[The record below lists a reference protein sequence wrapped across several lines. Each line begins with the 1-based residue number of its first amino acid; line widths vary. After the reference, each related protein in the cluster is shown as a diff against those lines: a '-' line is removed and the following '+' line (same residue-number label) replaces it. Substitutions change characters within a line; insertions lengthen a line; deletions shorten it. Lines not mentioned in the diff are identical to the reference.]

1 MNIFSTVFTELAGYK
16 SVREA
21 IDKNISPVSVTGL
34 SHIHRAHLIHAL
46 SGDKINLVITGSEAE
61 AKKLCDDINAMSG
74 SESAVLF
81 PSKEYVFTP
90 VDSTNHEYEHMRI
103 SALSRAVSGKCSVI
117 CASIEAVM
125 QPTIP
130 VGVLIASGIEL
141 QQGQEVDLTQL
152 AVTLSKCGY
161 QRCEKV
167 EGASQF
173 SIRGSI
179 LDIFPVQSDK
189 PVRIELW
196 GDEIDSISEFET
208 DSQRRT
214 DPLEKIEISPAS
226 EVLYDNAELA
236 EKIEALCKK
245 VRGKRMELVRE
256 HLGADVH
263 RLQSGEILAHGM
275 KYYPLVYGEPTTVFD
290 YIDGTVLFSDYSDV
304 MDNASG
310 VTTRHNEDVKIL
322 MEDGQLCKGL
332 DGYIIELPQIQNI
345 AEKHVCLYMS
355 SFVQG
360 GERIDY
366 RRLVSFEAMQTAPW
380 SGEMKQ
386 LVEDLTDFKNRGY
399 RMILAAGSEK
409 TLSIIQQDLNDDG
422 IPCDIAG
429 EGVELHNGR
438 VVLMSGSFAGGF
450 EYPENKTV
458 LITQGRSMDSAR
470 KKRRK
475 KKNKAEEIRSLADI
489 TEGDLVVHSGHGIGR
504 FIGIRKLELEGVTKD
519 YITIQYAGTDKLYI
533 PVTQLDMVSK
543 YIGPRDDSGVK
554 LNKLSSNE
562 WQKTRNNVKHAVKD
576 MAHELIALYAKREKS
591 VGFAF
596 YPDDE
601 IQRDFEER
609 FPYVETDDQLQSISE
624 IKADME
630 RARPMERLLCGDV
643 GFGKT
648 EVALRAAMKCVLA
661 GKQCAILA
669 PTTVLAWQHYQT
681 ALRRFEHFPVKVEL
695 LSRYRSPKQQEE
707 IIKKL
712 KQGRIDILIGTHKI
726 IQKSVVFKDLG
737 LAIIDEEQRFGVAH
751 KEKFKESF
759 TGVDVL
765 MLSATPIPR
774 TLNMAMSGIRD
785 MSVLEEP
792 PQDRYPVQTYVI
804 EYNIGT
810 IVQAIVRELRRGGQV
825 YYIHNRV
832 ETIQACAAKLQ
843 QLLPEARIA
852 YAHGQMSEDQMSDIW
867 EQLVEHEIDILICT
881 TIIETGVD
889 VPNVNTLIIEDSDR
903 FGLSQL
909 YQLRGR
915 VGRSNRR
922 GYAYFTYQRDKV
934 LTEVATKRLN
944 AMREF
949 TQFGSGFRIALRD
962 LEIRGAG
969 SILGGRQ
976 HGHMEAVGYDMYL
989 KLLSEAIAEEKGEI
1003 PEKIPE
1009 CLVDIQIDAHI
1020 PETYIS
1026 SLNQRIDMY
1035 RKIML
1040 VNEDNDKT
1048 DLIDELIDRYGEPP
1062 KSVLG
1067 LIEVSLLRNKA
1078 AHLGI
1083 TEISQKNGAMY
1094 FYTEYLGPEQIAA
1107 LSQAYKG
1114 KITFNGMGKS
1124 YVSVKISPK
1133 VKPFDMMKD
1142 TVEIVYQ
1149 NRVKENKNTDSQ

>member
-1 MNIFSTVFTELAGYK
+1 MNLFKNIFRELSGYK
-16 SVREA
+16 SIEEA
-21 IDKNISPVSVTGL
+21 IEKNISPVSVTGL
-34 SHIHRAHLIHAL
+34 SHIHRAQLISSLPEGKVHF
-46 SGDKINLVITGSEAE
+46 VITGTEAE
-61 AKKLCDDINAMSG
+61 SKKLCDDINTMTG
-74 SESAVLF
+74 GENAVLF
-81 PSKEYVFTP
+81 PSKELVFTP
-90 VDSTNHEYEHMRI
+90 VDSSNHEYEYMRI
-103 SALSRAVSGKCSVI
+103 SAMSRAVKGQCSII
-117 CASIEAVM
+117 CGSIEAVM
-125 QPTIP
+125 QPVIP
-130 VGVLIASGIEL
+130 VGVLIAAGTEL
-141 QQGQEVDLTQL
+141 SAGQEIDLKQL
-152 AVTLSKCGY
+152 CLTLAKSGY

-173 SIRGSI
+173 SVRGSI
-179 LDIFPVQSDK
+179 VDIFPVQADK

-196 GDEIDSISEFET
+196 GDEIDSISEFDT

-214 DPLEKIEISPAS
+214 DPLESVSISPAC
-226 EVLYDNAELA
+226 EVLYDGNELA
-236 EKIEALCKK
+236 DKIEALAKK
-245 VRGKRMELVRE
+245 VRGKRMEQVRD
-256 HLGADVH
+256 HLGSDVN
-263 RLQSGEILAHGM
+263 RLRAGEILAHGV
-275 KYYPLVYGEPTTVFD
+275 KYYPLVYGDPTTIFD
-290 YIDGTVLFSDYSDV
+290 YIDGAVLFSDYSEV
-304 MDNASG
+304 MDSAAG
-310 VTTRHNEDVKIL
+310 VSSRFNEDVKIL

-332 DGYIIELPQIQNI
+332 DGYVLELPEIQHI
-345 AEKHVCLYMS
+345 ASKKVCLYMS
-355 SFVQG
+355 SFMQG
-360 GERIDY
+360 GERIDF

-380 SGEMKQ
+380 SGDMKQ
-386 LVEDLTDFKNRGY
+386 LMEDLSEYKRRGC
-399 RMILAAGSEK
+399 RMLLAAGSEK
-409 TLSIIQQDLNDDG
+409 TLPIIQQDLADEG
-422 IPCDIAG
+422 IPCDLISSGA
-429 EGVELHNGR
+429 EPAPGR
-438 VVLMSGSFAGGF
+438 VMLMSGSFAGGF

-458 LITQGRSMDSAR
+458 LITQGRAMDSTVR
-470 KKRRK
+470 KRRK

-504 FIGIRKLELEGVTKD
+504 FIGIRKLEMDGVTKD

-562 WQKTRNNVKHAVKD
+562 WQRTRSNVKKAVKD

-591 VGFAF
+591 EGFAF

-601 IQRDFEER
+601 MQRDFEER
-609 FPYVETDDQLQSISE
+609 FPYVETDDQLTSIAE

-648 EVALRAAMKCVLA
+648 EVALRAAMKCVMA

-669 PTTVLAWQHYQT
+669 PTTVLAYQHYQT
-681 ALRRFEHFPVKVEL
+681 AIRRFEHFPVNIEL
-695 LSRYRSPKQQEE
+695 LSRYRTPKQQEE

-712 KQGRIDILIGTHKI
+712 KQGRIDLLIGTHKI

-751 KEKFKESF
+751 KERFKESF

-785 MSVLEEP
+785 MSVIEEP

-804 EYNIGT
+804 EYNVGT

-832 ETIQACAAKLQ
+832 ETIQGCVAKLQ
-843 QLLPEARIA
+843 EFLPDARIA
-852 YAHGQMSEDQMSDIW
+852 YAHSQMSEDDMSDIW
-867 EQLVEHEIDILICT
+867 EQLVEHEIDILVCT

-889 VPNVNTLIIEDSDR
+889 VPNVNTLIIEDADR

-922 GYAYFTYQRDKV
+922 GYAFFTYKRDKV
-934 LTEVATKRLN
+934 LTEIATKRLN
-944 AMREF
+944 AMKEF

-989 KLLSEAIAEEKGEI
+989 KLLSEAIAEEKGEK

-1020 PETYIS
+1020 PEKYIT
-1026 SLNQRIDMY
+1026 SLNQRIDIY
-1035 RKIML
+1035 RKIMT
-1040 VNEDNDKT
+1040 VNEDSDKT

-1062 KSVLG
+1062 KSVVG
-1067 LIEVSLLRNKA
+1067 LIDVSLLRNKA
-1078 AHLGI
+1078 AHMGI

-1094 FYTEYLGPEQIAA
+1094 FYTEYLSTEQIAG
-1107 LSQAYKG
+1107 LSAVYKG
-1114 KITFNGMGKS
+1114 RITFNGAGKS

-1133 VKPFDMMKD
+1133 MRPFDMMKD
-1142 TVEIVYQ
+1142 VVEIVYE
-1149 NRVKENKNTDSQ
+1149 NRKKQ

>member
-1 MNIFSTVFTELAGYK
+1 MSIFQQLFSELAGYK
-16 SVREA
+16 SIREA
-21 IDKNISPVSVTGL
+21 IEKKISPVSVTGL
-34 SHIHRAHLIHAL
+34 SHIHRACLVHSL
-46 SGDKINLVITGSEAE
+46 SGGKVNLVICGSEAE
-61 AKKLCDDINAMSG
+61 AKKLCDDINMMSG
-74 SESAVLF
+74 GEEAVLF
-81 PSKEYVFTP
+81 PSKELVFTP
-90 VDSTNHEYEHMRI
+90 VDSANHEYEYMRI
-103 SALSRAVSGKCSVI
+103 SALTKAVKGQCSVI

-125 QPTIP
+125 QPVIP

-141 QQGQEVDLTQL
+141 SQGQEVDIKQLSLTL
-152 AVTLSKCGY
+152 AKCGY

-173 SIRGSI
+173 SVRGSI
-179 LDIFPVQSDK
+179 VDIYPVQADR
-189 PVRIELW
+189 PVRLELW
-196 GDEIDSISEFET
+196 GDEIDTINEFET
-208 DSQRRT
+208 DTQRRT
-214 DPLEKIEISPAS
+214 DPLDKVEISPAS
-226 EVLYDNAELA
+226 EMLYDSDELA
-236 EKIEALCKK
+236 DKIEALIKG
-245 VRGKRMELVRE
+245 VRGKHADAVRE
-256 HLGADVH
+256 RLGADIRRLRAGELLVH
-263 RLQSGEILAHGM
+263 AQ
-275 KYYPLVYGEPTTVFD
+275 KYYSLIYGQPSTVFD
-290 YIDGTVLFSDYSDV
+290 YIDGVVIFSDYSDV
-304 MDNASG
+304 MNTSSG
-310 VTTRHNEDVKIL
+310 ITKHYLEDVKIL

-332 DGYIIELPQIQNI
+332 GDHCLELPVIQNI
-345 AEKHVCLYMS
+345 ADKHICFYLS
-355 SFVQG
+355 SFMQG
-360 GERIDY
+360 GERINF
-366 RRLVSFEAMQTAPW
+366 RRLVSFEAMQTAQW
-380 SGEMKQ
+380 SGEMQQ
-386 LVEDLTDFKNRGY
+386 LVEDLTDYRRRGY
-399 RMILAAGSEK
+399 RMILCAGSEK
-409 TLSIIQQDLNDDG
+409 TLPIICDDLRDEG
-422 IPCDIAG
+422 ISCGLISNG
-429 EGVELHNGR
+429 EVPERGR
-438 VVLMSGSFAGGF
+438 VVLMSGSFSGGF
-450 EYPENKTV
+450 EFPENKTV
-458 LITQGRSMDSAR
+458 LITQGRSLDTSA

-489 TEGDLVVHSGHGIGR
+489 SEGDLVVHSGHGIGR
-504 FIGIRKLELEGVTKD
+504 FVGIRKLEFDGVTKD

-562 WQKTRNNVKHAVKD
+562 WQKTRNNVKRAVKD

-601 IQRDFEER
+601 IQREFEER

-624 IKADME
+624 IKSDME
-630 RARPMERLLCGDV
+630 RGRPMERLLCGDV

-648 EVALRAAMKCVLA
+648 EVAFRAAMKCILS
-661 GKQCAILA
+661 GKQCALLA
-669 PTTVLAWQHYQT
+669 PTTVLAYQHYQT
-681 ALRRFEHFPVKVEL
+681 AVRRFEHFPVNVEL
-695 LSRYRSPKQQEE
+695 LSRYRSPKQQAE

-712 KQGRIDILIGTHKI
+712 KQGRIDLLIGTHKI

-804 EYNIGT
+804 EYNAGT
-810 IVQAIVRELRRGGQV
+810 IIQAIVRELRRGGQV
-825 YYIHNRV
+825 YYIHNRI

-843 QLLPEARIA
+843 EFLPDARIA
-852 YAHGQMSEDQMSDIW
+852 YAHGQMTEDEMSDIW
-867 EQLVEHEIDILICT
+867 EQLVEHEIDILVCT

-889 VPNVNTLIIEDSDR
+889 VPNVNTLIIDDSDR

-922 GYAYFTYQRDKV
+922 GYAYFTYKKDKV
-934 LTEVATKRLN
+934 LTEVASKRLS

-989 KLLSEAIAEEKGEI
+989 RLLSEAIAEEKGEK

-1020 PETYIS
+1020 PEKYIS
-1026 SLNQRIDMY
+1026 SLNQRIDVY
-1035 RKIML
+1035 RKIMT
-1040 VNEDNDKT
+1040 VNDDSDKT
-1048 DLIDELIDRYGEPP
+1048 DLLDELIDRYGEPP
-1062 KSVLG
+1062 SSVVG
-1067 LIEVSLLRNKA
+1067 LVDVSLLRNKA

-1094 FYTEYLGPEQIAA
+1094 FYTEYLAPEQIAA
-1107 LSQAYKG
+1107 LSAAYKG
-1114 KITFNGMGKS
+1114 RITFNGMGRS

-1133 VKPFDMMKD
+1133 VRPFDMMKE
-1142 TVEIVYQ
+1142 TVDIVFD
-1149 NRVKENKNTDSQ
+1149 NRKM